1 MWRPR
6 FVQTF
11 SDKIPDF
18 FQTFFFLNAKFKPT
32 FVLKHLPQF
41 KNVCLVTADQCMDA
55 YTSLI
60 STPNINVCLTLFC
73 LSSCKNL
80 TSANLSCRPF
90 RFIFLKVMIPHLFQ
104 AQISLSFTSLPGKRL
119 LKVQLPTLFKSLH
132 EPL

>member
-1 MWRPR
+1 MAAGIAVDSKWQAKEVKEERVRGREREKKAKGTKKRVNGGMWRPR

-11 SDKIPDF
+11 SRQKKK
-18 FQTFFFLNAKFKPT
+18 AKFKPT

-41 KNVCLVTADQCMDA
+41 KNVCLVTADQCMDV

-80 TSANLSCRPF
+80 TTANLSHRPF
-90 RFIFLKVMIPHLFQ
+90 
-104 AQISLSFTSLPGKRL
+104 
-119 LKVQLPTLFKSLH
+119 
-132 EPL
+132 